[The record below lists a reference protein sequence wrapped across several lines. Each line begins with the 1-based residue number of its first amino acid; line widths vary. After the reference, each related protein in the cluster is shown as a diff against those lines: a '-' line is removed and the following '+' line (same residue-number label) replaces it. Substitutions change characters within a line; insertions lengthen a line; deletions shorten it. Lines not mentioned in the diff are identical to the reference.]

1 MGRDEADLRGI
12 VSGISNSRN
21 MRLPITQNISLMSL
35 TENCERT
42 VKTEVADRALADYI
56 VICGKIVPRSAHSF
70 KLFDSG
76 VTESWICLRIC
87 AVNLPTTPGLTAKCW
102 PR

>member
-1 MGRDEADLRGI
+1 
-12 VSGISNSRN
+12 
-21 MRLPITQNISLMSL
+21 MSL

-56 VICGKIVPRSAHSF
+56 VICGKIVPRSAHTF
-70 KLFDSG
+70 QLFDFG

-87 AVNLPTTPGLTAKCW
+87 AVNLPTRLG
-102 PR
+102 